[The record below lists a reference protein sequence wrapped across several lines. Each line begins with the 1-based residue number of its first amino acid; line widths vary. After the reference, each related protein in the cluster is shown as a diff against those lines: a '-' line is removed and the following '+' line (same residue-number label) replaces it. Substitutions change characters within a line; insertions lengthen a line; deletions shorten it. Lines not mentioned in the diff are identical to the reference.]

1 MAGHLCFG
9 GFLKILS
16 LCSPRSTTNKFL
28 CGTMFLAVNPL
39 YDIREDDGTVGHLIN
54 CSNNISPEV
63 TDFISTAD
71 PASVHACFET
81 QIIPKLYPEKRQ
93 HIIHALLGL
102 LFKDDD
108 IDDAVRIGTITSN
121 TKGDYRLEVRYNL
134 AEVLTDF
141 FFFTVQCIA
150 NKSGQAHIREITRDY
165 ILSFDPVRDNI
176 ILYERG
182 VSTGLTMS
190 VRGKGF
196 NDAFVP
202 VCQAPL
208 GLRNPEDCQ
217 IFRLKIEDNEFTYA
231 GMKKY
236 LNTNI
241 GRYVY
246 SRAEMERY
254 KAEGDLESV
263 GMEAAQYIREHST
276 GNELADMLLYA
287 FLEEVLGAPK
297 LLSSIELGASTNCA
311 GIHLHSIG
319 QDAST
324 YQMVYGSSKIEGD
337 LKSAIDAAF
346 DAVVQIKAKRI
357 TGVELVNSAA
367 FGKSVDVQTALAIKD
382 ILIPTKQGQEP
393 PGTAFGLFLGYSLG
407 LNPEDYSATE
417 FIDEAV
423 SRMESDI
430 RENAEYISNKITTF
444 HLGMHSFYIY
454 VLPFNNAPEDKTS
467 IINMLI
473 GGGING

>member
-1 MAGHLCFG
+1 
-9 GFLKILS
+9 
-16 LCSPRSTTNKFL
+16 
-28 CGTMFLAVNPL
+28 
-39 YDIREDDGTVGHLIN
+39 
-54 CSNNISPEV
+54 
-63 TDFISTAD
+63 
-71 PASVHACFET
+71 
-81 QIIPKLYPEKRQ
+81 
-93 HIIHALLGL
+93 
-102 LFKDDD
+102 
-108 IDDAVRIGTITSN
+108 
-121 TKGDYRLEVRYNL
+121 
-134 AEVLTDF
+134 
-141 FFFTVQCIA
+141 
-150 NKSGQAHIREITRDY
+150 
-165 ILSFDPVRDNI
+165 
-176 ILYERG
+176 
-182 VSTGLTMS
+182 MS

-196 NDAFVP
+196 EDAFVP
-202 VCQAPL
+202 VCQIPL
-208 GLRNPEDCQ
+208 GLRNPEDYQ

-231 GMKKY
+231 GLKKY

-263 GMEAAQYIREHST
+263 GMDAAQYIREHST

-287 FLEEVLGAPK
+287 FLEEVLKAPK

-319 QDAST
+319 QDTSE
-324 YQMVYGSSKIEGD
+324 YQMVYGSSQMEGD

-367 FGKSVDVQTALAIKD
+367 FGRSVDVQTALAVKD

-417 FIDEAV
+417 FIEEAV
-423 SRMESDI
+423 ARMESAI
-430 RENAEYISNKITTF
+430 TENAEYISQKITAL

-454 VLPFNNAPEDKTS
+454 VLPFNNAPQDKTS

-473 GGGING
+473 GGGI

>member
-1 MAGHLCFG
+1 MVGHLCFG
-9 GFLKILS
+9 SFLKILT
-16 LCSPRSTTNKFL
+16 LCSPRSTTQKFL
-28 CGTMFLAVNPL
+28 CGTMFLAVNPM
-39 YDIREDDGTVGHLIN
+39 YDIRDDDGTVAHLVN
-54 CSNNISPEV
+54 CSNNVSPEI
-63 TDFISTAD
+63 TDIISSEQAQ
-71 PASVHACFET
+71 SVFDCFEG
-81 QIIPKLYPEKRQ
+81 QIIPKLYPEKRK
-93 HIIHALLGL
+93 HIIHALTDL

-108 IDDAVRIGTITSN
+108 IGEDVRIGTITTK
-121 TKGDYRLEVRYNL
+121 TKGYYRLEIQYNL

-141 FFFTVQCIA
+141 FFFAVQSIN
-150 NKSGQAHIREITRDY
+150 NKSGQAYIQEVSRDY
-165 ILSFDPVRDNI
+165 INSFDPEVINRLVLVDHDTPSPS
-176 ILYERG
+176 LA
-182 VSTGLTMS
+182 MS

-196 NDAFVP
+196 EDAFVP
-202 VCQAPL
+202 VCQASL

-231 GMKKY
+231 GLKKY

-254 KAEGDLESV
+254 KAEDDLESV
-263 GMEAAQYIREHST
+263 GMDAAQYIREHST

-319 QDAST
+319 QNT
-324 YQMVYGSSKIEGD
+324 PGYQMVYGSSQIEGE

-357 TGVELVNSAA
+357 TGVELVNSAS
-367 FGKSVDVQTALAIKD
+367 FGKSVDVQTALAVRD

-417 FIDEAV
+417 FIEEAV
-423 SRMESDI
+423 ARMESAI
-430 RENAEYISNKITTF
+430 TENAEYISQKITDL

-454 VLPFNNAPEDKTS
+454 VLPFNNAPHDKNS

-473 GGGING
+473 GGGS

>member
-9 GFLKILS
+9 SFLKILT
-16 LCSPRSTTNKFL
+16 LCSPRSTTQKFL
-28 CGTMFLAVNPL
+28 CGTMFLAVNSM
-39 YDIREDDGTVGHLIN
+39 YDIREDDGTVGHLVN
-54 CSNNISPEV
+54 CSNNISPAI
-63 TDFISTAD
+63 TDEIA
-71 PASVHACFET
+71 PEHAPSVLACFET
-81 QIIPKLYPEKRQ
+81 QIIPKLYPEKRK
-93 HIIHALLGL
+93 HIVHALLDL
-102 LFKDDD
+102 LFQDDD
-108 IDDAVRIGTITSN
+108 IADDVRIGTITSN
-121 TKGDYRLEVRYNL
+121 TKGYYRFEYRYNL
-134 AEVLTDF
+134 AEMLTDF
-141 FFFTVQCIA
+141 FFFVVRTID
-150 NKSGQAHIREITRDY
+150 NKAGRTYIQDVSREYISSFNQDELNHLVLLESGAA
-165 ILSFDPVRDNI
+165 
-176 ILYERG
+176 
-182 VSTGLTMS
+182 TGLTMS

-196 NDAFVP
+196 EDAFVP
-202 VCQAPL
+202 VCQIPL
-208 GLRNPEDCQ
+208 GLRNPEDYQ
-217 IFRLKIEDNEFTYA
+217 IFRLKIEDNKFTYA
-231 GMKKY
+231 GLKKY

-263 GMEAAQYIREHST
+263 GMDAAQYIREHST

-287 FLEEVLGAPK
+287 FLEEVLKAPK

-319 QDAST
+319 QDTSE
-324 YQMVYGSSKIEGD
+324 YQMVYGSSQMEGD

-367 FGKSVDVQTALAIKD
+367 FGRSVDVQTALAVKD

-417 FIDEAV
+417 FIEEAV
-423 SRMESDI
+423 ARMESAI
-430 RENAEYISNKITTF
+430 TENAEYISQKITAL

-454 VLPFNNAPEDKTS
+454 VLPFNNAPQDKTS

-473 GGGING
+473 GGGI